1 MPFFQK
7 LCKIFR
13 VRASYKGKMKTMETF
28 EQIYRAYFTDVYR
41 YCLKLCGNADEAE
54 ELTGET
60 FFKAMQK
67 LDSYRG
73 ACELRVWLC
82 SIAKNRYLSEQRKQR
97 PEPISDALESPAD
110 SPEELAVRSDEAER
124 VSEAVH
130 RLDEP
135 YKEVFLLRVY
145 GEMPFESIGKL
156 FGKTANWACV
166 TFHRAKARIKTE
178 LEEPKQ

>member
-1 MPFFQK
+1 
-7 LCKIFR
+7 
-13 VRASYKGKMKTMETF
+13 MKQMESI
-28 EQIYRAYFTDVYR
+28 ESIYRAYFTDVYR

-60 FFKAMQK
+60 FMKAMQK

-73 ACELRVWLC
+73 ECEVRVWLC
-82 SIAKNRYLSEQRKQR
+82 QIAKNKYLSEQRKR
-97 PEPISDALESPAD
+97 KPEPLSDTLESPAD
-110 SPEELAVRSDEAER
+110 SPEELAVRTDEAER

-145 GEMPFESIGKL
+145 GEMPFEQIGKL
-156 FGKTANWACV
+156 FGKTGNWACV
-166 TFHRAKARIKTE
+166 TFHRAKTRIKAE
-178 LEEPKQ
+178 LEETKQ